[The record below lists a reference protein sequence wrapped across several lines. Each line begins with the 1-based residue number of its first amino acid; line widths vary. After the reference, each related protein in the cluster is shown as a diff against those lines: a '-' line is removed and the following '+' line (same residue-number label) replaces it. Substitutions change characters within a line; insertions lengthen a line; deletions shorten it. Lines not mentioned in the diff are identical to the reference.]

1 MKIFLQTR
9 SVNLICRPSSYPASA
24 VLYVY
29 CRNCILK
36 TIIIQVSEGGGA
48 LNALR
53 NFRLQK
59 KKFAPGTFDSD
70 NSSQETS
77 QEANGPDVSEEV
89 DSSPIK
95 PAGGGKRI
103 LDDSSPQLSNSQ
115 PASQNGNGS
124 SGSEPRQPHK
134 RIRMLS
140 DSESDCSPVKL
151 NLPAAEEIERKVGV
165 LQATY
170 PQVDP
175 MVIQDTL
182 K

>member
-1 MKIFLQTR
+1 MSL
-9 SVNLICRPSSYPASA
+9 
-24 VLYVY
+24 
-29 CRNCILK
+29 
-36 TIIIQVSEGGGA
+36 IIQVSEGGGA

-59 KKFAPGTFDSD
+59 KKFTPGIFDSD
-70 NSSQETS
+70 SSSQETS
-77 QEANGPDVSEEV
+77 QETNGPDVSSEV

-103 LDDSSPQLSNSQ
+103 LDDRSPQLSNSQ
-115 PASQNGNGS
+115 PASQNGS
-124 SGSEPRQPHK
+124 CDSEPRQPHK

-151 NLPAAEEIERKVGV
+151 NLPAAEEIEKKVSL

-170 PQVDP
+170 PQLDP

-182 K
+182 M

>member
-1 MKIFLQTR
+1 M
-9 SVNLICRPSSYPASA
+9 NLICRPSSYPASA

-77 QEANGPDVSEEV
+77 QETNGPDVSSDV

-103 LDDSSPQLSNSQ
+103 LDDSIESCPQLANSQ
-115 PASQNGNGS
+115 PSSQNGS
-124 SGSEPRQPHK
+124 SDSEPRQPHK

-151 NLPAAEEIERKVGV
+151 NLPAAEEIEKKVSL

-170 PQVDP
+170 PQLDP

>member
-1 MKIFLQTR
+1 M
-9 SVNLICRPSSYPASA
+9 SC
-24 VLYVY
+24 
-29 CRNCILK
+29 
-36 TIIIQVSEGGGA
+36 QVSEGGGA

-59 KKFAPGTFDSD
+59 KKFTPGAFDSD
-70 NSSQETS
+70 SSSQEAS
-77 QEANGPDVSEEV
+77 QETNGPDVSSEV

-103 LDDSSPQLSNSQ
+103 LEDNSPQLSNSQ
-115 PASQNGNGS
+115 PSQNGS
-124 SGSEPRQPHK
+124 SESEPRPPHK

-151 NLPAAEEIERKVGV
+151 SLPGADEIEKKVSI

-182 K
+182 KYDSSF